1 MNHEHFFDEMTEKAK
16 TAISA
21 EELMTIARKNGIE
34 LTDEKAADSQG
45 LDDSLLEAV
54 SGGLLAEYSDVS
66 LLEPPEEDKR
76 IRKRGC

>member
-1 MNHEHFFDEMTEKAK
+1 
-16 TAISA
+16 
-21 EELMTIARKNGIE
+21 MTIARKNGIE
-34 LTDEKAADSQG
+34 LTDEKAKALFEKLSADSQR

-76 IRKRGC
+76 IRKGGC